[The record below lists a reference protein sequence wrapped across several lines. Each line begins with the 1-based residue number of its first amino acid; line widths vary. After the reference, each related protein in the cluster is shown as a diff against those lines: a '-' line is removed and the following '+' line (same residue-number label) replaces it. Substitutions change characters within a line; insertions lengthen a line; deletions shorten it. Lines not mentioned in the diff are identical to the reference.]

1 MSFTYRT
8 HPLALIVK
16 NLLSFSVVANSEEF
30 CFLHR
35 AGVEFTGVKVGTCE
49 EIKSET
55 SLLRRSSRS
64 VLSRLKNDSAVLKW
78 YYLSSNEWTG
88 TPDGAT
94 AMTSDSLIEISE
106 IECHEHCLKF
116 VLMHIVQF

>member
-1 MSFTYRT
+1 MKLLDFRLSVPFPIISRISFTYRT

-30 CFLHR
+30 CFLQR
-35 AGVEFTGVKVGTCE
+35 AGVEFAGVNVGRCE

-55 SLLRRSSRS
+55 SLLSRSSRS
-64 VLSRLKNDSAVLKW
+64 VLSRLKNGDT

-88 TPDGAT
+88 
-94 AMTSDSLIEISE
+94 
-106 IECHEHCLKF
+106 ECAQQCKAIPKANTCLG
-116 VLMHIVQF
+116 